1 MQFYNVYV
9 KMLYQNIVKK
19 RRNGGE
25 GHGFREGNRRE
36 RAMKRTE
43 KNGKIELL
51 RFFFAMAI
59 VLYHCQRHYLNIDKS
74 YIHFAFFPRGYIGV
88 EFFFLLTGFLMAKK
102 IYKLNSTAV
111 VGAAEVDLGLETV
124 QFTWQKIKA
133 ILPWHL
139 TSFAMVFAATAVL
152 EKYSVQDTLKAF
164 LASVPNLFLF
174 NKTGFNF
181 SNPNRVEWYITCMIF
196 AGMILYPLCRK
207 YYSMFVHV
215 IAPVGGL
222 FLLGYLTENF
232 GTFCGASNWNG
243 IVFTCMIR
251 AVAEIALGTTV
262 FEISRVLH
270 EKQFSDSR
278 RKLLTLLEI
287 AGYLYVVLFI
297 LSTLDTRYEI
307 YAVFAMMMAM
317 ALTFSG
323 QVYGNE
329 MFNNRL
335 CYLLGKASLPIY
347 LNQILSLDF
356 VESYLPSYSGPV
368 QTVCMVTLTFVNVAI
383 CAGIIWSVGCIRKRV
398 RK

>member
-1 MQFYNVYV
+1 M
-9 KMLYQNIVKK
+9 
-19 RRNGGE
+19 
-25 GHGFREGNRRE
+25 
-36 RAMKRTE
+36 
-43 KNGKIELL
+43 
-51 RFFFAMAI
+51 
-59 VLYHCQRHYLNIDKS
+59 
-74 YIHFAFFPRGYIGV
+74 
-88 EFFFLLTGFLMAKK
+88 
-102 IYKLNSTAV
+102 
-111 VGAAEVDLGLETV
+111 
-124 QFTWQKIKA
+124 
-133 ILPWHL
+133 
-139 TSFAMVFAATAVL
+139 
-152 EKYSVQDTLKAF
+152 
-164 LASVPNLFLF
+164 
-174 NKTGFNF
+174 
-181 SNPNRVEWYITCMIF
+181 EWYITCMIF

-368 QTVCMVTLTFVNVAI
+368 ETVCMVTLTFVKVAI
-383 CAGIIWSVGCIRKRV
+383 VAGIIWSVGCIRKRV